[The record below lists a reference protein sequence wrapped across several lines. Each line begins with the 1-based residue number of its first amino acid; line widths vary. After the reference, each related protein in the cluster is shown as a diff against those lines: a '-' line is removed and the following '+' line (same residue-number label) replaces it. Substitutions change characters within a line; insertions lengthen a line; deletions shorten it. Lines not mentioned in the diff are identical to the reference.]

1 MKDELI
7 KEIYKYVDDLNLS
20 DEEIKQIDIYVSNLV
35 KYLEPVLSAQERI
48 VNDDELFNKFKKL
61 VKEQLGE

>member
-7 KEIYKYVDDLNLS
+7 KEIYKYVDNLNLS

-35 KYLEPVLSAQERI
+35 KYLEPVLGAQERI